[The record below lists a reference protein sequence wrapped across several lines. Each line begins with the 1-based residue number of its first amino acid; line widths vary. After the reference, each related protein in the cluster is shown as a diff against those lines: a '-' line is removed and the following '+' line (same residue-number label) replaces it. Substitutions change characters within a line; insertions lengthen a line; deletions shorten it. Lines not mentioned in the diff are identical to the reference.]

1 MGVRPPINADGRI
14 LAEALVNPPAGVPPR
29 QQKIKEINFL
39 LLDIEKGLA
48 KLTAGQSAEA
58 RGGGQGRF
66 SALRQIQQDYYDIE
80 RILEWHTFGTYD
92 RFIAHHK
99 EVLARVNSMLKK

>member
-1 MGVRPPINADGRI
+1 
-14 LAEALVNPPAGVPPR
+14 VPPR

-66 SALRQIQQDYYDIE
+66 SALRQVQQDYYDIE